1 MPPIARLLLPALAF
15 TLAAPAAAEPDEA
28 LARRL
33 LNGLVAA
40 NTAPSGGNDTRV
52 AVALL
57 EAELR
62 AAGFGDDEI
71 NVLGQTE
78 LLPNLVVRYRSPNPQ
93 ARPVLMMAHLDVVE
107 ALASDWTYPPFEAT
121 EVDGYIYGRG
131 TNDNKAGA
139 AILIANFIAL
149 RRAGYQPNRDLIVML
164 TSDEE
169 STGYSATWLV
179 NEQRA
184 LIDAEY
190 ALNTDGGSV
199 IEGPDGAPMAFVMQT
214 AEKVYAS
221 YTFTASDPGGH
232 SSIPGPNSPI
242 SALARALTALEEF
255 HFPLD
260 LGETQR
266 GFFAQ
271 WGAVAPPE
279 ERPLLASMAA
289 AENGSAAPPELAL
302 NPLYNALART
312 TCVATQLSG
321 GHAENALPQ
330 TARAVINCRVLPQE
344 STDDIEAALRALAAP
359 HGVVVEQFGEITP
372 SPPSPLRADVT
383 GPVTTVAR
391 AVFGDV
397 PIIPELSTGASDG
410 AYLRRAG
417 IPVYGVGALAERIDD
432 NRAHGQDERI
442 SVTAFN
448 DALEYF
454 YLLTRAVS
462 SGE

>member
-1 MPPIARLLLPALAF
+1 MPPFARLLIPALALS
-15 TLAAPAAAEPDEA
+15 LATPAAAEPDEA

-33 LNGLVAA
+33 LDGLVAA
-40 NTAPSGGNDTRV
+40 NTAPSGGTDTRG

-71 NVLGQTE
+71 SVVGQTE

-107 ALASDWTYPPFEAT
+107 ALASDWTYPPFETT

-139 AILIANFIAL
+139 AILVANFIAL
-149 RRAGYQPNRDLIVML
+149 RRAGYQPDRDLIVML
-164 TSDEE
+164 TADEE
-169 STGYSATWLV
+169 TTGYSATWLAT
-179 NEQRA
+179 EQRA
-184 LIDAEY
+184 LLDAEY

-232 SSIPGPNSPI
+232 SSIPGRDSPI
-242 SALARALTALEEF
+242 SQLARALTALEEF
-255 HFPLD
+255 HFPVN

-279 ERPLLASMAA
+279 ERPLLALMAA
-289 AENGSAAPPELAL
+289 AENGSDGPPELADA
-302 NPLYNALART
+302 PVYNALART

-330 TARAVINCRVLPQE
+330 TAQAVVNCRVLPQE
-344 STDDIEAALRALAAP
+344 STDEIEAALRALAAP
-359 HGVVVEQFGEITP
+359 HMVTVAQFGEITP
-372 SPPSPLRADVT
+372 SPPSPLRDDVT
-383 GPVTTVAR
+383 TPVTAAAR

-397 PIIPELSTGASDG
+397 PIIPELSTGATDG

-442 SVTAFN
+442 SIRAFH
-448 DALEYF
+448 DALDF
-454 YLLTRAVS
+454 YYRLTMLITGS
-462 SGE
+462 E